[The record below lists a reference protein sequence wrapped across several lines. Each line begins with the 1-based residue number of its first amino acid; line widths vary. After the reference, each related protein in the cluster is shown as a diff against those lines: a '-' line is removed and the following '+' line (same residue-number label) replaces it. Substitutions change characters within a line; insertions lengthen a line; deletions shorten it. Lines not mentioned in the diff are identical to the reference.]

1 MMEAM
6 MDTPPSTSGYTTGRV
21 TKNPDRHGTGFELLE
36 FPRYAALGLFAS
48 YACLAGW
55 AIVTLHQRTERSLYV
70 SLLFVLA
77 GLLWFP
83 WILSTAHGFVIGWRP
98 PGVVPAVVAGW
109 FVQNLLQI
117 VLTGSALAVLFYF
130 VPKTVNRP
138 LVDKNF
144 AQSGFWLLLLV
155 GGLVIGAV
163 AGHANYAKVEPFFK
177 GLQPGMLAIFLLHLG
192 CIAGER
198 FSEVRAAGPG
208 MVIFAVLF
216 PMLAGGAGVVAGH
229 AAGLSTGGA
238 TMLGVLCASASYIAA
253 PAAVSIAVPKANL
266 ALPIASSLGV
276 TFPFNLC
283 LGIPLL
289 YELASQLA

>member
-1 MMEAM
+1 MH
-6 MDTPPSTSGYTTGRV
+6 GRRDAQQPV
-21 TKNPDRHGTGFELLE
+21 SWRE
-36 FPRYAALGLFAS
+36 
-48 YACLAGW
+48 
-55 AIVTLHQRTERSLYV
+55 TLHEVFVGRTV
-70 SLLFVLA
+70 
-77 GLLWFP
+77 
-83 WILSTAHGFVIGWRP
+83 
-98 PGVVPAVVAGW
+98 
-109 FVQNLLQI
+109 
-117 VLTGSALAVLFYF
+117 
-130 VPKTVNRP
+130 
-138 LVDKNF
+138 
-144 AQSGFWLLLLV
+144 LLLV